1 MGIDANILIYLGVA
15 GLVVSGLW
23 KYAPRLA
30 ELLPSR
36 QPATSDLAKITASYA
51 VLFAALAANG
61 SAAAADRLRTE
72 ILPEAVKPTPE
83 EPTT

>member
-1 MGIDANILIYLGVA
+1 MGIDANTMIYLGVA

-30 ELLPSR
+30 ELLPTR
-36 QPATSDLAKITASYA
+36 QPGTSDLAKITGAYA
-51 VLFAALAANG
+51 VLYAALAANG
-61 SAAAADRLRTE
+61 SAAVADRLRME

-83 EPTT
+83 EPAA